1 MHIHAHL
8 IIAPQLDTTLIPQEV
23 RVSSADVLHASIA
36 QFGIEDA
43 RSLTESASRRP
54 IAASHRTFVLWTDTM
69 TREAQNALLKLFEE
83 PPAGGVFYLMVPDES
98 MLIPTLRSRLIRAK
112 MHALDTE
119 SGEAIAFLQCSYA
132 DRLATIAKLQKEKDT
147 KRMHRSRMP
156 LRAWFRTNRG
166 HIRRTQYV
174 LRHSSR
180 HACERKE
187 DQRKCCSSTSRSRF
201 RSVHGDYRRRSYQM
215 I

>member
-147 KRMHRSRMP
+147 KRMQSIAYAVARMVSDKPGAYPSDAIRVATFVSSRM
-156 LRAWFRTNRG
+156 RTKG
-166 HIRRTQYV
+166 GSKKMLLEHLALSFPV
-174 LRHSSR
+174 GSR
-180 HACERKE
+180 
-187 DQRKCCSSTSRSRF
+187 
-201 RSVHGDYRRRSYQM
+201 
-215 I
+215 